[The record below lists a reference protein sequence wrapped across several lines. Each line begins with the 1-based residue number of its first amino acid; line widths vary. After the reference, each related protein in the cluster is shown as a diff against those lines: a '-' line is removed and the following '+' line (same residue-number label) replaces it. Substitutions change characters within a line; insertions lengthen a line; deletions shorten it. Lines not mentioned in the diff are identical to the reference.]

1 MSRHAIVFLDHH
13 HARVFQLDGTR
24 QGGMTIKETS
34 KRETDRRHHSDG
46 KKTSHDAFFHA
57 VAESLQGID
66 EILVVGPGTA
76 KSEFKHHLEQ
86 HDGAIDQHV
95 VAVESVDHPSEGQL
109 LALAKRRFK
118 AIDQWL

>member
-1 MSRHAIVFLDHH
+1 MSQHAIVFLDHH
-13 HARVFQLDGTR
+13 HARIFHLDGTNKSDLKL
-24 QGGMTIKETS
+24 TEAA
-34 KRETDRRHHSDG
+34 KRETDHRHHGDG
-46 KKTSHDAFFHA
+46 KKPAHDAFFHSI
-57 VAESLQGID
+57 AEGLTGAN

-86 HDGAIDQHV
+86 HDAAVDKHV
-95 VAVESVDHPSEGQL
+95 VGVEAVDHPSEPQL

>member
-1 MSRHAIVFLDHH
+1 MSQHAIVFLDHH
-13 HARVFQLDGTR
+13 QARIFHLDGTNKSDLKL
-24 QGGMTIKETS
+24 KEAG
-34 KRETDRRHHSDG
+34 KRETDNRHHTDG
-46 KKTSHDAFFHA
+46 KKPSHEAFFHA
-57 VAESLQGID
+57 IAQGLKGAN

-86 HDGAIDQHV
+86 HDAAVDQHV
-95 VAVESVDHPSEGQL
+95 VAVESVDHPSEPQL